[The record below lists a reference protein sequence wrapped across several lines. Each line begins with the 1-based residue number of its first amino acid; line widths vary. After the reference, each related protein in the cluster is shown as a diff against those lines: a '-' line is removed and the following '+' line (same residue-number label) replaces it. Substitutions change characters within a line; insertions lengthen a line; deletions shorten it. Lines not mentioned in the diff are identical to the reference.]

1 MIQAFRGSRE
11 LEEFIKDQHFSLRHS
26 SDPLEVIDGSRLL
39 FQKTI

>member
-26 SDPLEVIDGSRLL
+26 SDPLEVIDSSRLL
-39 FQKTI
+39 FQKII